1 MKSLVALLFAVY
13 NAFMDYL
20 QLNGKKLVENLLYWQ
35 QLAQKNGACLNVVTK
50 FCISEIQYIDLLV
63 KNGVTTISD
72 SNMQNFATLPLS
84 VRESLK
90 CCVIKTRLSDIDQYS
105 QSSALSESS
114 PIRFYLSDEECLKKI
129 RKIPENCRPQ
139 IVLIMECGDYKDG
152 LYQSDIKRL
161 VLEYADLPIMG
172 VSANFACLSG
182 KMPDIQ
188 SLSILSET
196 ALYIQQVKNLDS
208 PFVSV
213 GGTVMHDM
221 LVSDEITACKD
232 VFVSEIRC
240 GEGIFF
246 GYNSSKGAPVDGLW
260 RDVFNFMAEI
270 IEVQEK
276 TIPEQKSDGLNA
288 LGDHSA
294 SRPSGARRCAVLD
307 FGVLAAPQVE
317 IFPRDTDILII
328 GQTFDFTVIDI
339 TDSKKRYNTGDFVSF
354 SVNYASASF
363 LCMNRF
369 ITKTVE

>member
-1 MKSLVALLFAVY
+1 
-13 NAFMDYL
+13 MDYL

-35 QLAQKNGACLNVVTK
+35 QLAKKNSACLNVVTK

-72 SNMQNFATLPLS
+72 SNMQNFAALPHS
-84 VRESLK
+84 VREKLQ
-90 CCVIKTRLSDIDQYS
+90 CCVIKTRLSDIEQYA
-105 QSSALSESS
+105 QSSTLPEKH
-114 PIRFYLSDEECLKKI
+114 PVRFYLSDEECLKKI
-129 RKIPENCRPQ
+129 RKIPENSRPK

-161 VLEYADLPIMG
+161 VEEYSDLPIIG

-188 SLSILSET
+188 SLRMLSET
-196 ALYIQQVKNLDS
+196 AMFIQQVKKLAV

-221 LVSDEITACKD
+221 LVSGEIAACKD

-246 GYNSSKGAPVDGLW
+246 GYNSSKGAPVNGLN
-260 RDVFNFMAEI
+260 RDVFSFAAEI

-276 TIPEQKSDGLNA
+276 IIPEQKNDGLNA
-288 LGDHSA
+288 LGAHSA

-307 FGVLAAPQVE
+307 FGVLGAPQVE
-317 IFPRDTDILII
+317 IFPKDADILII

-339 TDSKKRYNTGDFVSF
+339 TDSKIRYNTGDFVSF